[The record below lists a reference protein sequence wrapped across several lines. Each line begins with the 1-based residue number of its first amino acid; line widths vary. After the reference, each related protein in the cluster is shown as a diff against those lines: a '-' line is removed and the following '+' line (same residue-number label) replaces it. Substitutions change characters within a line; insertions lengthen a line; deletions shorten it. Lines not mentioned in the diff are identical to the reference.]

1 MPFLL
6 CFFLPQVIWGILIE
20 STWHMA
26 KENIG
31 NVDADDLLKNA
42 SSEIDKYMI
51 EKELKYADDFNF
63 CVALFTCWFVRN

>member
-31 NVDADDLLKNA
+31 NVDADDLLN
-42 SSEIDKYMI
+42 IRDI
-51 EKELKYADDFNF
+51 LKRYF
-63 CVALFTCWFVRN
+63 